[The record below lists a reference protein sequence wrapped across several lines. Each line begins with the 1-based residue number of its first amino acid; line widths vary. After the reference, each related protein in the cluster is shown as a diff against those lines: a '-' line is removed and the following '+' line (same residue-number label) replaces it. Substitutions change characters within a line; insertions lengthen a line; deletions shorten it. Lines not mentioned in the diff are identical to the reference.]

1 MANDLIEF
9 GESKKAEQAIRKVFA
24 YNGTNVTF
32 AKKGQLVMVN
42 ATQMAKP
49 FGDSKRA
56 KNWLALKSTDEFLSV
71 LSEGRNLPSSDL
83 VKVTYG
89 NNGATWMHEDVALE
103 FARWLSPA
111 FAIWCNDRIKEL
123 LTLGITATDTTI
135 DSILADPDNAIRL
148 LTALKEERQQR
159 QLAEQKAARLEEVTR
174 EQAPKVIFADS
185 ITGCQTNI
193 LIRDLAKL
201 ICQNGYDI
209 GEKRMFQWLRD
220 NGYLCTYG
228 RNYNRP
234 MQRYVE
240 QGLFFIK
247 EGSHSENGV
256 LKANF
261 TTMVTGKG
269 QQYFVNKFVCRQP
282 DFFGNGNMMEA

>member
-1 MANDLIEF
+1 MD
-9 GESKKAEQAIRKVFA
+9 SVVSRVFA
-24 YNGTNVTF
+24 YEGANVTF
-32 AKKGQLVMVN
+32 AKKGNLVMVN

-89 NNGATWMHEDVALE
+89 NGGTTWMHEDVAIE

-123 LTLGITATDTTI
+123 LTIGITATPQTI
-135 DSILADPDNAIRL
+135 DSILSDPDNAIRL

-159 QLAEQKAARLEEVTR
+159 ELAESKAALLEEVTK
-174 EQAPKVIFADS
+174 EQAPKVAFADAVIGS
-185 ITGCQTNI
+185 DTNI
-193 LIRDLAKL
+193 TIRNLAKL
-201 ICQNGYDI
+201 LRQNGYET
-209 GEKRMFQWLRD
+209 GERRLYEWLRK
-220 NGYLCTYG
+220 NGYVTID
-228 RNYNRP
+228 NKP

-240 QGLFFIK
+240 QGIFFIA
-247 EGSHSENGV
+247 EGTHSENGV
-256 LKANF
+256 MKAHM
-261 TTMVTGKG
+261 TTKVTQKG
-269 QQYFVNKFVCRQP
+269 IQYFINKFITK
-282 DFFGNGNMMEA
+282 

>member
-1 MANDLIEF
+1 MQEGLIEF
-9 GESKKAEQAIRKVFA
+9 CDSHPVVSKPTSKVFA

-32 AKKGQLVMVN
+32 AKKDELVMVN

-49 FGDSKRA
+49 FGKQPSDWTRQKSSKDFID
-56 KNWLALKSTDEFLSV
+56 ALCIA
-71 LSEGRNLPSSDL
+71 RRIPRPSDL
-83 VKVTYG
+83 LKVT
-89 NNGATWMHEDVALE
+89 NGDNGGTWMHEDVAIE

-123 LTLGITATDTTI
+123 MKYGITATETTI
-135 DSILADPDNAIRL
+135 DSIIADPDNGIRL
-148 LTALKEERQQR
+148 LTALKQEREQR
-159 QLAEQKAARLEEVTR
+159 QLAEQKAEALQKINEE
-174 EQAPKVIFADS
+174 QKPKVVFAES
-185 ITGCQTNI
+185 ITGCSTNI

-201 ICQNGYDI
+201 IQQNGYNI
-209 GEKRMFQWLRD
+209 GEKRLYQWLRD
-220 NGYLCTYG
+220 NGYLCTSG
-228 RNYNRP
+228 QNYNKP

-261 TTMVTGKG
+261 TTLITGKG
-269 QQYFVNKFVCRQP
+269 QQYFINKFI
-282 DFFGNGNMMEA
+282 NSNE

>member
-1 MANDLIEF
+1 MDNGVIEF
-9 GESKKAEQAIRKVFA
+9 GESRKIEKAVSKVFSYDGA
-24 YNGTNVTF
+24 VVTF
-32 AKKGQLVMVN
+32 AKKGDIVMVN

-49 FGDSKRA
+49 FGKLTKD
-56 KNWLALKSTDEFLSV
+56 WLKTSQCKEFLSV
-71 LSEGRNLPSSDL
+71 LSEGRKILSSDL

-89 NNGATWMHEDVALE
+89 NNGGTWMQEDVALE

-123 LTLGITATDTTI
+123 MKYGITATETTI

-148 LTALKEERQQR
+148 LQALKEERQQR
-159 QLAEQKAARLEEVTR
+159 QLSESRAAMLEEVTR

-185 ITGCQTNI
+185 ITGCHTNI
-193 LIRDLAKL
+193 LVRDLAKL
-201 ICQNGYDI
+201 VCQNGVEI

-220 NGYLCTYG
+220 NGYLCSYG

-256 LKANF
+256 MKANF
-261 TTMVTGKG
+261 TTMVTCKG
-269 QQYFVNKFVCRQP
+269 QQYFINKFVGREP
-282 DFFGNGNMMEA
+282 TLFGSREGFA